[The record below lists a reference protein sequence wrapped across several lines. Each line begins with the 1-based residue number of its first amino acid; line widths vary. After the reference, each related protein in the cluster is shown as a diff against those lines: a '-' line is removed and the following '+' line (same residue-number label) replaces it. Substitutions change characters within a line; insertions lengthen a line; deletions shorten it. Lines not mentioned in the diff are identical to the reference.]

1 MNIDYTD
8 LQKALSH
15 VLYLIKKCSLQ
26 RARIK
31 QKQLKSKFFLTISY
45 NVNII
50 SINSFTENLFI
61 WLLLWLLSS
70 PPLLLALVH
79 YYQ

>member
-50 SINSFTENLFI
+50 RFTQLHIGLQIANVVNIYRKQER
-61 WLLLWLLSS
+61 
-70 PPLLLALVH
+70 
-79 YYQ
+79 